1 MSYTGSISD
10 MFEVTIGL
18 KQCEPLSPV
27 LFILLINDIS
37 GTIDFNILSQDDLH
51 LLSRYLILFADV
63 IVLFTTLGRIT
74 DKT

>member
-1 MSYTGSISD
+1 